1 MFFFPQLAILMRNMM
16 THQIW
21 GYIYMQNALFSGKP
35 TPCPPAYLLDS
46 IGQSPFFVE
55 SLLSFSICVGSL
67 FAVILWLFNLASLKI
82 TISNT

>member
-1 MFFFPQLAILMRNMM
+1 MFFPPI
-16 THQIW
+16 
-21 GYIYMQNALFSGKP
+21 GYLNAEHDDPSNLGIYMQNALFSGKP

-55 SLLSFSICVGSL
+55 SLLSFAICVGSL